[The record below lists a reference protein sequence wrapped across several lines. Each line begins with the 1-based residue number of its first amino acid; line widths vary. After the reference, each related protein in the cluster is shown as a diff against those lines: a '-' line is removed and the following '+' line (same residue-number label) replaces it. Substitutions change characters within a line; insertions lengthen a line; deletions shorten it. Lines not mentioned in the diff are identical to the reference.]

1 MTLRYHRC
9 KADEDKEEIPPL
21 HYGHRLRTDHIL
33 FGSESEKG
41 SDGESSCLV
50 VQDLQRIAGAW
61 GSDRSQCFIKTDGGQ
76 ELKQRNQ

>member
-1 MTLRYHRC
+1 MCVKPIRIKKKFHLYN
-9 KADEDKEEIPPL
+9 